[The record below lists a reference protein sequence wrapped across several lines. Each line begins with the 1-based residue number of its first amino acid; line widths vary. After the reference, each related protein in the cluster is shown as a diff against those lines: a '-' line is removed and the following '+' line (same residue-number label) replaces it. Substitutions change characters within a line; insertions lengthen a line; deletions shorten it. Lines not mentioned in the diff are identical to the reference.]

1 MRTEV
6 MLVNRTHSRV
16 ELNVAEHYASL
27 GYCAIRSENS
37 YWGNLFSLLMYDVLY
52 APYPHSICGFC
63 SYPNFNSL
71 SYVEEVLPA
80 FYDFFGGQRDLRR
93 AIADNY
99 RLHTVEDGRSNY
111 DGTVGG
117 AERFSIN
124 DYLAA
129 IQHLSPDVLMK
140 VFENMLVNFGQFGF
154 TGFPD
159 LVVHDAAE
167 FFLVEVKGPGDR
179 VSPHQRFRLSFLE
192 SIGIQCIVVN
202 ATYGS
207 L

>member
-1 MRTEV
+1 M
-6 MLVNRTHSRV
+6 
-16 ELNVAEHYASL
+16 A
-27 GYCAIRSENS
+27 
-37 YWGNLFSLLMYDVLY
+37 
-52 APYPHSICGFC
+52 
-63 SYPNFNSL
+63 
-71 SYVEEVLPA
+71 
-80 FYDFFGGQRDLRR
+80 
-93 AIADNY
+93 
-99 RLHTVEDGRSNY
+99 DGRSDY
-111 DGTVGG
+111 EGTVWR

-154 TGFPD
+154 RGFPD